1 MNNPET
7 MATLGTQE
15 TGRGQIKHK
24 DTTQKTKKDEQNGR
38 HQKLGGGG
46 GKPMCLQRVSNSFF
60 L

>member
-15 TGRGQIKHK
+15 TERRQIKHK
-24 DTTQKTKKDEQNGR
+24 DTTQKTKIDEQNGR

-46 GKPMCLQRVSNSFF
+46 KPMCSQRVSNSFF

>member
-7 MATLGTQE
+7 MATLGTRE

-24 DTTQKTKKDEQNGR
+24 DTTQKTKKDEENGR
-38 HQKLGGGG
+38 HQKRGGG
-46 GKPMCLQRVSNSFF
+46 GKPMCSQRVSNSFF

>member
-1 MNNPET
+1 MNNPKT

-24 DTTQKTKKDEQNGR
+24 DTTQKTKKDEENGR

-46 GKPMCLQRVSNSFF
+46 KPMCSQRVSNSFF

>member
-7 MATLGTQE
+7 MATLGTKE

-38 HQKLGGGG
+38 HQKRGGGG
-46 GKPMCLQRVSNSFF
+46 RRRCSQRVSNSFF